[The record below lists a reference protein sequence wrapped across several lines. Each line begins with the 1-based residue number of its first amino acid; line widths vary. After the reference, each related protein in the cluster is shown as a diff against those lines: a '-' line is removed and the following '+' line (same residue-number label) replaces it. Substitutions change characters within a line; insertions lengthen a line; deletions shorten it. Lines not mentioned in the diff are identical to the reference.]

1 MKGIGDAEDYT
12 LAETAFSKAFFY
24 DPNVVEARVLMVMI
38 YMGRGEKKK
47 ARAEI
52 ELLQK
57 QFPNDAALYFVKGVM
72 HRLDGEYEESLH
84 AWEKLARLD
93 PAARAVAA
101 YNRARI
107 FIYKGEY
114 EKALAEIE
122 KGEKVEPDHPMLK
135 IFRATAYYFQGRIDE
150 ALDLMG
156 DVFEEHPEM
165 DGIRP
170 LYAEFL
176 AGAGRFDDARAQLT
190 DHALSAARSD
200 HDTAFWVGST
210 YSLLGEKDLAF
221 KWLNKAVKL
230 GNENRPHFEHSK
242 NLDPIRDDP
251 RFAELMEKIGSTK

>member
-1 MKGIGDAEDYT
+1 
-12 LAETAFSKAFFY
+12 
-24 DPNVVEARVLMVMI
+24 
-38 YMGRGEKKK
+38 MGRGEKKK
-47 ARAEI
+47 ARSEI

-72 HRLDGEYEESLH
+72 HRLDGEYAESLH

-107 FIYKGEY
+107 FLYQEQY
-114 EKALAEIE
+114 DRALAEIE

-135 IFRATAYYFQGRIDE
+135 IFRSCVYYFQGRYDE
-150 ALDLMG
+150 ALKMMA
-156 DVFEEHPEM
+156 DVLEDHPGM

-170 LYAEFL
+170 LYAEYL

-190 DHALSAARSD
+190 EHALDAARSD

-210 YSLLGEKDLAF
+210 YSLLGETDLAF

-230 GNENRPHFEHSK
+230 GNQNRPHFEHSR
-242 NLDPIRDDP
+242 NLDPIRNDP
-251 RFAELMEKIGSTK
+251 RFAELMAKMNNGK